1 MASNRMEMKTG
12 ATKRVP
18 LTDITYEPWVWQRS
32 GTTQQRTGALDL
44 TNETKEVVEMEHRFQ
59 GISLNTQTG
68 FQTPVAMSQELKD
81 ELLPV
86 CYVPISFVIT
96 SANKSYLIN
105 IKQGLELIKVCGYF
119 F

>member
-1 MASNRMEMKTG
+1 MASNRMEIKT
-12 ATKRVP
+12 AAAQRVP
-18 LTDITYEPWVWQRS
+18 LANITYEPWIWQRS
-32 GTTQQRTGALDL
+32 GTPQQGTGALDL

-86 CYVPISFVIT
+86 CYAPISF
-96 SANKSYLIN
+96 
-105 IKQGLELIKVCGYF
+105 
-119 F
+119 

>member
-12 ATKRVP
+12 AAKRMP
-18 LTDITYEPWVWQRS
+18 LTDINYEPWVWQRS
-32 GTTQQRTGALDL
+32 RTPQQRTGALNL

-59 GISLNTQTG
+59 GISLNTETG

-86 CYVPISFVIT
+86 CFALDSVVLT
-96 SANKSYLIN
+96 STNKSDFEKY
-105 IKQGLELIKVCGYF
+105 
-119 F
+119 